1 MYFDDKDVFS
11 PKISDKMGIFVQFL
25 DFYYIYQGGKYFGY
39 LTFNSFKDNL
49 YISTMYMKY

>member
-11 PKISDKMGIFVQFL
+11 PKICDKMGIFVYFL

-49 YISTMYMKY
+49 YILLCMKY

>member
-11 PKISDKMGIFVQFL
+11 PKICDKMGTSVQFV
-25 DFYYIYQGGKYFGY
+25 DFYHIYQGGKYFGY